1 MATKEQI
8 ERLLEEARA
17 ARLEGLDW
25 LARFSLEE
33 IAREYNGIGPE
44 WAGEKCREW
53 STRKFRI
60 FEPAA
65 VLHDMRNAVSDG
77 SDDGFVFANREFLAN
92 CLTLAN
98 HAYPWYSWKRY
109 RARATAFALYE
120 FVSSVGGY
128 VAWQQAHERY
138 VKKISARAPANTDG
152 ERTPDPPQRISHTDP
167 ATGTA
172 ESLSRGAE
180 PAIQDGAI

>member
-1 MATKEQI
+1 MKSVEEI
-8 ERLLEEARA
+8 EALIARA
-17 ARLEGLDW
+17 QEAELEGLGW
-25 LARFSLEE
+25 LARFSLDE

-44 WAGEKCREW
+44 WAGEKCRDW

-77 SDDGFVFANREFLAN
+77 TDDGFIYANREFLNN
-92 CLTLAN
+92 CLKLAN
-98 HAYPWYSWKRY
+98 HNYPWYSWRRY

-120 FVSSVGGY
+120 FVNGPGGY

-138 VKKISARAPANTDG
+138 ISRQG
-152 ERTPDPPQRISHTDP
+152 LRPDLHHQKPIENCNNP
-167 ATGTA
+167 
-172 ESLSRGAE
+172 
-180 PAIQDGAI
+180 